1 MNAAAWAV
9 LLAVLVT
16 GWVLLD
22 GAVQGAGATLL
33 QERGHDGGNRRRE
46 PAERRVVLGAVG
58 PLLVPGEVWLVAAL
72 GVLVGVFP
80 HATADLLDAV
90 SPVAIV
96 LIASWVLR
104 DAGMWLRS
112 RRPGKIWRD
121 AWDVVLVV
129 ASTAL
134 AGSWGALLGA
144 AWGNGLAAL
153 ALGIVAVVVT
163 RLHGD
168 AVVAW
173 RLRRT
178 GPLAVIVTSVM
189 IAAPVVGTAVAAWP
203 RLVEGGISPESMASL
218 GYVAIVV
225 LPVILALQVLAWWL
239 VARPLGRRDTLFF

>member
-1 MNAAAWAV
+1 
-9 LLAVLVT
+9 
-16 GWVLLD
+16 
-22 GAVQGAGATLL
+22 
-33 QERGHDGGNRRRE
+33 
-46 PAERRVVLGAVG
+46 VVLGAVG
-58 PLLVPGEVWLVAAL
+58 PLLVPGEVWLLAAL

-80 HATADLLDAV
+80 HATADLLDAA

-104 DAGMWLRS
+104 DAGIWLRS

-121 AWDVVLVV
+121 VWDVVLVV

-178 GPLAVIVTSVM
+178 GPLVVVVTSVM

-203 RLVEGGISPESMASL
+203 RLVEGGISPDAMASL
-218 GYVAIVV
+218 GFVAIVV

-239 VARPLGRRDTLFF
+239 VARPLDRRDTLFF

>member
-1 MNAAAWAV
+1 MNAAAWSV

-33 QERGHDGGNRRRE
+33 QERGHAGGDRRRE

-72 GVLVGVFP
+72 GVLIGVFP
-80 HATADLLDAV
+80 HATADLLDTG
-90 SPVAIV
+90 SPVAIMLV
-96 LIASWVLR
+96 ASWVLR
-104 DAGMWLRS
+104 DAGIWLRS
-112 RRPGKIWRD
+112 RRPGRIWRD
-121 AWDVVLVV
+121 MWDVVLVV
-129 ASTAL
+129 ASIAL
-134 AGSWGALLGA
+134 AGSWGALLGV

-178 GPLAVIVTSVM
+178 GPLPVIVTSVM
-189 IAAPVVGTAVAAWP
+189 ITAPVVGTAVAAWP
-203 RLVEGGISPESMASL
+203 RLVGGGISPEAMASL
-218 GYVAIVV
+218 GFVVIAV
-225 LPVILALQVLAWWL
+225 LPVILALQVLAWRL
-239 VARPLGRRDTLFF
+239 VARPLGERDTRFF